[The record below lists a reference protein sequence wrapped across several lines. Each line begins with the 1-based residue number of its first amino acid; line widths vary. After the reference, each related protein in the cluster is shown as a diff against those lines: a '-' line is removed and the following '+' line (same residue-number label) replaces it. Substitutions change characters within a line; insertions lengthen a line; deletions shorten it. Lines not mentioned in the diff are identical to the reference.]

1 MSIQGINNVTAQTG
15 AMQFDAAA
23 VNKDNPRVNA
33 ASPLAARADQ
43 TAQATQATQASN
55 KLDNAETEKTSKYNR
70 DDLMKATEKINKV
83 VSLYASELKF
93 TIDESS
99 GADVVKVIDLGTK
112 EVIRQIPSEEM
123 IRIAE
128 SIDRLQGLLVRQQA

>member
-43 TAQATQATQASN
+43 TAQATQASN